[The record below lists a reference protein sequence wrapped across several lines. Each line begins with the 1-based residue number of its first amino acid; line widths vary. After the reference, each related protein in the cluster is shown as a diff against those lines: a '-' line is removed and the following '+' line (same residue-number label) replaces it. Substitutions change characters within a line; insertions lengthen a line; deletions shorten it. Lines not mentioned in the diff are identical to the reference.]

1 MQRGS
6 TIGAFLLLITAAV
19 WGLAFVAQRAGMEHV
34 GPFTFNAIRFA
45 LGAVTLVPLL
55 FLTRHRRLRAVSAGT
70 IRFGLGTGVVLFA
83 GASLQQAGI
92 VFTTAGNAGFITGLY
107 LVMVPLLGIF
117 RRQRVGVARWVA
129 VGLAT
134 YGMYLLSVTP
144 GTAVNPGDLLVLA
157 SAFFFAVHVQLI
169 DHAAKRLDALLLSVV
184 QYAVVAAGSALVAVL
199 SETLTQAT
207 LSAAAPAILYGGIGS
222 ISIAY
227 TLQVY
232 GQRNVEPSHAA
243 IILSLEGAFAVL
255 GGWLVLSEVLSG
267 RAMAGCFLM
276 LSAMLLSQL
285 WPQRRGDPV
294 ATHARLPQP
303 ATGGGV
309 PAEIA
314 D

>member
-1 MQRGS
+1 MQRS
-6 TIGAFLLLITAAV
+6 SSVGAALLLVTAV
-19 WGLAFVAQRAGMEHV
+19 IWGLAFVAQRAGMQHV

-45 LGAVTLVPLL
+45 LGVVTLLPLL
-55 FLTRHRRLRAVSAGT
+55 PLTRGNRRRVTAGRT
-70 IRFGLGTGVVLFA
+70 VRFGLATGVVLFG
-83 GASLQQAGI
+83 GASLQQIGI

-107 LVMVPLLGIF
+107 LVMVPLLGIL
-117 RRQRVGVARWVA
+117 RRQRVGAVRWMA

-134 YGMYLLSVTP
+134 LGMYLLSVTP

-157 SAFFFAVHVQLI
+157 SALFFALHVQMI
-169 DHAAKRLDALLLSVV
+169 DHGARHLDALLLSVV
-184 QYAVVAAGSALVAVL
+184 QYAVVALGSAVTARAI
-199 SETLTQAT
+199 ETVSTASLA
-207 LSAAAPAILYGGIGS
+207 AAAPAILYGGIGS

-232 GQRNVEPSHAA
+232 GQRSVEPSHAA

-255 GGWLVLSEVLSG
+255 GGWLVLSEVLSA
-267 RAMAGCFLM
+267 RALAGCLLM

-285 WPQRRGDPV
+285 WPRRQGGRA
-294 ATHARLPQP
+294 ATRPTLPQP
-303 ATGGGV
+303 AAGGGI